1 MRAST
6 MTSAVSVLALGTEV
20 SPAATPPHSPHGGET
35 GRGKACVKAAFCAP
49 RSGREPRHEPHPG
62 HAVSTWGSVLGLA
75 PLFENIFDIFSLP
88 QVPFI
93 HRGENLAWINGTTS
107 LKKPPV
113 ECGRCNVPVDS
124 PNVPKSTSRR
134 FRHFKQLLRN
144 IFEVEKKKDSLR

>member
-1 MRAST
+1 MYKGLRLLNWELETHLTPYTFYFLGEASERRPWIT
-6 MTSAVSVLALGTEV
+6 EHDDAGRSLPRLHLRFCVL
-20 SPAATPPHSPHGGET
+20 
-35 GRGKACVKAAFCAP
+35 
-49 RSGREPRHEPHPG
+49 
-62 HAVSTWGSVLGLA
+62 LA
-75 PLFENIFDIFSLP
+75 GVTHRLCYTAENIFDTFSLP

-93 HRGENLAWINGTTS
+93 DRRENLARINGTAS

-124 PNVPKSTSRR
+124 PKVLKSTSRR